1 MTERQKR
8 TGGSGEAAVDVLI
21 AGGGMVGASLA
32 VALASSRLRT
42 MLVEAVPFGDA
53 GQPSF
58 DSRTV
63 ALSRSSQRILSG
75 LGIWLAVV
83 DSAHAIRRIHVSE
96 RGRFGTALI
105 DAAQQGVEALGYVVD
120 NRCLGAALWQALN
133 TDGGATIASPARV
146 LGASAEGDGLRVV
159 IAAGE
164 RRFDVRTRLLVVAD
178 GARSALRGALGIAA
192 RTRPYGQT
200 AIVGNVG
207 VSRPE
212 RDTAYERFTPAGPLA
227 LLPAGGDR
235 YAFVLTRRT
244 ADAEP
249 ALALPDEEFLGLLQK
264 EFGYRLGRLQQL
276 GKRIAYPL
284 ELVRAERVT
293 AARVA
298 VIGNAAHGLHPVA
311 GQGYNLGLRDVAA
324 LAELLTEDRGA
335 TVCDPGAPELL
346 RRYADWRARDQR
358 NVVAF
363 TDGLIRLFELA
374 PPPLGTLRGAGLLA
388 FDLLPPVKRALARH
402 TMGLAGRQTRLA
414 RGKRL

>member
-1 MTERQKR
+1 VTEQQARPV
-8 TGGSGEAAVDVLI
+8 GSGEAAVDVLI

-32 VALASSRLRT
+32 VALGSSRLRT
-42 MLVEAVPFGDA
+42 MLVEAVPFEDA

-75 LGIWLAVV
+75 LGAWQGVV
-83 DSAHAIRRIHVSE
+83 NLAHAIRRIHVSE

-105 DAAQQGVEALGYVVD
+105 DAAQQGVDALGYVVD
-120 NRCLGAALWQALN
+120 NRRLGAALWQALQAQ
-133 TDGGATIASPARV
+133 GQAAIASPARV
-146 LGASAEGDGLRVV
+146 LGATAEAGGLRVM
-159 IAAGE
+159 IASDTGTA
-164 RRFDVRTRLLVVAD
+164 DVRTRLLVVAD

-200 AIVGNVG
+200 AIVGNLG

-212 RDTAYERFTPAGPLA
+212 PDTAYERFTPEGPLA

-244 ADAEP
+244 AAAGP
-249 ALALPDEEFLGLLQK
+249 ALALSDDAFLALLQK
-264 EFGYRLGRLQQL
+264 EFGYRLGRLRQL
-276 GKRIAYPL
+276 GKRTAYPL

-335 TVCDPGAPELL
+335 TGCDPGAPELL
-346 RRYADWRARDQR
+346 RRYAEWRARDQR

-388 FDLLPPVKRALARH
+388 FDLLSPVKRALARH